1 MPRELHI
8 LVPTDCSGDVIT
20 EIRHLAPHA
29 MVHRNDELQRDPS
42 LLDKLEITYG
52 TLSSRQYA
60 QARNLKWTHSLGA
73 GCEWTQ
79 DPAVRDHPVVVTNSR
94 IHAVQISEHL
104 FGLLLML
111 MRRLQDAV
119 KSQMRHTWDRP
130 ESSLLHS
137 LPGKTLCILGLGTIG
152 RRCATLGKA
161 HGMRVIG
168 LRRQAKPTADVDVVL
183 PSEKLDEAISQADVI
198 MNLLP
203 GITSTAKV
211 IGSKQFALMKPSCLL
226 LNAGRG
232 ITIDTGAL
240 IVALQSG
247 RIAGAGLDVIDPE
260 PLPPESPLWDMPN
273 VIITGH
279 YSGSIDTYFQQAAEV
294 FLRNLRHYLAGE
306 PLEFVVDK
314 TTGY

>member
-8 LVPTDCSGDVIT
+8 LVPTDCAEDVIAAV
-20 EIRHLAPHA
+20 EHLAPHA
-29 MVHRNDELQRDPS
+29 HVHRSDELQRDPS

-52 TLSSRQYA
+52 TLSSQQYA
-60 QARNLKWTHSLGA
+60 KAKNLKWTQSLGA
-73 GCEWTQ
+73 GCEWAQ
-79 DPAVRDHPVVVTNSR
+79 DPAVRDHPVIVTNSR

-111 MRRLQDAV
+111 TRRLQDAV
-119 KSQMRHTWDRP
+119 KSQMRHAWERP
-130 ESSLLHS
+130 DSSLLHS

-168 LRRQAKPTADVDVVL
+168 LRRHAKPAPDVDIVL
-183 PSEKLDEAISQADVI
+183 PAEELNEAIAQADVI

-203 GITSTAKV
+203 GVTSTAK
-211 IGSKQFALMKPSCLL
+211 IISRTQFALMKPSCLL

-232 ITIDTGAL
+232 ITIDTEAL
-240 IVALQSG
+240 IKALQSG
-247 RIAGAGLDVIDPE
+247 RIAGAGLDVVDPE

-279 YSGSIDTYFQQAAEV
+279 YSGSIDTYFQQAGEI
-294 FLRNLRHYLAGE
+294 FLRNLRHYLARE

-314 TTGY
+314 KTGY